1 MRPPLQSVERIIW
14 SQGQRVSDSDT
25 VVTEVPVALVY
36 NGVSHVVMMATPTHL
51 DDLALGFS
59 LSEGILDSTA
69 QLQDIELQQREH
81 GVELNLT
88 IAAQSF
94 ARLKE
99 RRRNLTGRTG
109 CGLCGIESLEQAI
122 PAASPISQEWN
133 VSHQAIA
140 VAAENLGKAQ
150 LLKGS
155 TGGVHGAAWCSLQ
168 GEIELLR
175 EDVGRHNA
183 LDKLLGSLHHNAH
196 SAHGF
201 VLVTSRASYE
211 MVAKVASHNIPVLA
225 AVSAPTSL
233 AIQQAEEAGVT
244 LVAYAQAKRQVV
256 YTRGDR
262 LFEWVLGKRDGLS
275 NTQPVPEPHK
285 GTDKGTDA

>member
-1 MRPPLQSVERIIW
+1 MRPPLQQVERIIW
-14 SQGQRVSDSDT
+14 SEGQRTSDSDT

-59 LSEGILDSTA
+59 LSEDILQYPA
-69 QLQDIELQQREH
+69 QLLDFELQQREQ

-88 IAAQSF
+88 IAAEAF
-94 ARLKE
+94 AKLKD

-109 CGLCGIESLEQAI
+109 CGLCGIESLAQAI
-122 PAASPISQEWN
+122 PAPARISQEWS

-140 VAAENLGKAQ
+140 VAVDSLGSTQ
-150 LLKGS
+150 LLKGK

-168 GEIELLR
+168 GDIELLR

-211 MVAKVASHNIPVLA
+211 MVAKVASHNIPLLA

-233 AIQQAEEAGVT
+233 AIEQAEEAGVT

-256 YTRGDR
+256 FTHSHR
-262 LFEWVLGKRDGLS
+262 LFDSVDI
-275 NTQPVPEPHK
+275 
-285 GTDKGTDA
+285 

>member
-1 MRPPLQSVERIIW
+1 MRPPLQNVERLIW
-14 SQGQRVSDSDT
+14 SEGERAFDTDT

-51 DDLALGFS
+51 NDLALGFS
-59 LSEGILDSTA
+59 LSEGILESPA
-69 QLQDIELQQREH
+69 QLLDFELQQQEQ
-81 GVELNLT
+81 GLELNLT
-88 IAAQSF
+88 IAAEAF
-94 ARLKE
+94 AKLKD
-99 RRRNLTGRTG
+99 RRRNLTGRSG
-109 CGLCGIESLEQAI
+109 CGLCGIESLAQAI
-122 PAASPISQEWN
+122 PAPTRINREWN

-140 VAAENLGKAQ
+140 LAVERLGSAQ
-150 LLKGS
+150 LLKGKS
-155 TGGVHGAAWCSLQ
+155 GGVHGAAWCSLQ

-183 LDKLLGSLHHNAH
+183 LDKLLGSLHHNPHA
-196 SAHGF
+196 ARGF

-211 MVAKVASHNIPVLA
+211 MVAKVASHHIPLLA

-256 YTRGDR
+256 FTHSHR
-262 LFEWVLGKRDGLS
+262 LLDSVEI
-275 NTQPVPEPHK
+275 
-285 GTDKGTDA
+285 

>member
-1 MRPPLQSVERIIW
+1 MRPPLQRVERIIW
-14 SQGQRVSDSDT
+14 SEGQQRAVDSDT

-36 NGVSHVVMMATPTHL
+36 NGVSHVVMMATPTDL
-51 DDLALGFS
+51 NDLALGFS
-59 LSEGILDSTA
+59 LSENILQHPT
-69 QLQDIELQQREH
+69 QLLDFELHQREQ
-81 GVELNLT
+81 GLELNLT
-88 IAAQSF
+88 ITAEAF
-94 ARLKE
+94 VKLKG

-109 CGLCGIESLEQAI
+109 CGLCGIESLAQAI
-122 PAASPISQEWN
+122 PAPSPITVEWN

-140 VAAENLGKAQ
+140 AAVERLSGAQ
-150 LLKGS
+150 LLKDKS
-155 TGGVHGAAWCSLQ
+155 GGVHGAAWCSLR

-183 LDKLLGSLHHNAH
+183 LDKLLGSLHYNAH
-196 SAHGF
+196 SAQGF

-211 MVAKVASHNIPVLA
+211 MVAKVASHNIPLLA

-256 YTRGDR
+256 YARGDR
-262 LFEWVLGKRDGLS
+262 LFDAVL
-275 NTQPVPEPHK
+275 
-285 GTDKGTDA
+285 A

>member
-1 MRPPLQSVERIIW
+1 MRPPLQQVERIIW
-14 SQGQRVSDSDT
+14 SEGQRTSDSDT

-36 NGVSHVVMMATPTHL
+36 NGVSHVVMMATPTDL
-51 DDLALGFS
+51 NDLALGFS
-59 LSEGILDSTA
+59 LSEGILESPA
-69 QLQDIELQQREH
+69 QLLDYELLQREQ
-81 GVELNLT
+81 GLELNLT
-88 IAAQSF
+88 IAAEAF
-94 ARLKE
+94 AKLKD

-109 CGLCGIESLEQAI
+109 CGLCGIESLAQAI
-122 PAASPISQEWN
+122 PAPARISQEWN

-140 VAAENLGKAQ
+140 VAVESLGSTQ
-150 LLKGS
+150 LLKGK

-168 GEIELLR
+168 GDIELLR

-211 MVAKVASHNIPVLA
+211 MVAKVASHNIPLLA

-233 AIQQAEEAGVT
+233 AIEQAEDAGVT

-256 YTRGDR
+256 FTHSHR
-262 LFEWVLGKRDGLS
+262 LFDRVDI
-275 NTQPVPEPHK
+275 
-285 GTDKGTDA
+285 